1 LELDFKIIPDKQEV
15 LQFIDSLKLIF
26 FPGLKKCRDPKIAYI
41 KAKALYFTSIINNNN
56 KQDEFFKKIEILKDV
71 FMKDIQFTFE
81 GDPACDAP
89 EEIVSSYPGFT
100 ATFYYRI
107 AHILYN
113 QGFNIIAR
121 LISEEAHFLTGI
133 DIHPGATIGE
143 YFMID
148 HGTGVVIGETSVI
161 GHHVKIYQGVTLGG
175 VSTAKGQGIKGKKR
189 QPTIG
194 NYVTIYAGASILGGD
209 VYISDNVV
217 IGANVMLLDS
227 VPENTK
233 VTISKPKLIHTV
245 KKIFK

>member
-1 LELDFKIIPDKQEV
+1 MDLDFSVMPNKSEV
-15 LQFIDSLKLIF
+15 LKFIESLKLIF
-26 FPGLKKCRDPKIAYI
+26 FPGFCKCHDEKLAYI
-41 KAKALYFTSIINNNN
+41 KAKSLYLTAIINNNN
-56 KQDEFFKKIEILKDV
+56 KQDEFFKQLELLKEV
-71 FMKDIQFTFE
+71 FNKDISFTFE

-100 ATFYYRI
+100 ATFHYRI
-107 AHILYN
+107 AHILYK

-133 DIHPGATIGE
+133 DIHPGATIDE

-148 HGTGVVIGETSVI
+148 HGTGVVIGETSII

-175 VSTAKGQGIKGKKR
+175 VSTAKGQGIKGIKR

-194 NYVTIYAGASILGGD
+194 NHVTIYAGASILGGD
-209 VYISDNVV
+209 VVIGNNVV

-227 VPENTK
+227 VPENTR
-233 VTISKPKLIHTV
+233 VTISKPKLIHTT
-245 KKIFK
+245 KKIYK